1 LVQKGL
7 PPAIVAPLLS
17 GVILLA
23 LCFRAI
29 ADLRTMICVSLL
41 KRWDW
46 GKASEFLEAL
56 DGTRLA
62 VYRAGH

>member
-1 LVQKGL
+1 
-7 PPAIVAPLLS
+7 
-17 GVILLA
+17 
-23 LCFRAI
+23 
-29 ADLRTMICVSLL
+29 MIFVSLL